1 MSTPVILSDDTAV
14 RGAWWQ
20 LTLIALAEFLAM
32 TLWFSATAV
41 TPSLVREL
49 ALSPGESA
57 WLTMAVQVGFVA
69 GTLAGALVNVA
80 DLVSAP
86 RLVCAGACVAAAA
99 NLAVLSVDSGVS
111 VTLLRAAT
119 GVGLAAVYPPAMK
132 LAASWFRRRR
142 GFALGLL
149 IGALTLGKAF
159 PYLIT
164 TWLGNDWRSALQLTS
179 ALAVAGGGLVLAFG
193 REGPHTAAT
202 VRFDPHA
209 LRRLLAVRGVRL
221 ALVGYLGHMWELYA
235 MWTWVGVFATASFTA
250 AGLGPSAATAGTL
263 AAFLAIGMGALGCA
277 VAGAWAD
284 AWGKA
289 RVARWSMLASAAC
302 ALATLAVYG
311 RAPVWTFALVMLWGL
326 TVVADSAQFS
336 ALVSEYA
343 PAPLVGTALTFQ
355 TSLGFLLTMVTID
368 GVPRLAGVVGWQYA
382 ALLLIPG
389 PLVGAAAMRAL
400 STTPASVECAPS
412 HQAQT

>member
-20 LTLIALAEFLAM
+20 LTLIAIAEFLAM

-41 TPSLVREL
+41 TPSLVRDL

-57 WLTMAVQVGFVA
+57 WLTMAVQLGFVA
-69 GTLAGALVNVA
+69 GTLVGALVNIA

-86 RLVCAGACVAAAA
+86 RLVCAGACLAAAA
-99 NLAVLSVDSGVS
+99 NLAVVSVDSGLS
-111 VTLLRAAT
+111 VTLLRATT

-142 GFALGLL
+142 GFALGML

-164 TWLGNDWRSALQLTS
+164 TWLGNDWRSALQFTS
-179 ALAVAGGGLVLAFG
+179 GLAVTGGALVLVFG
-193 REGPHTAAT
+193 REGPYTSST
-202 VRFDPHA
+202 SRFDPHA
-209 LRRLLAVRGVRL
+209 LRHLLAVRGVRL
-221 ALVGYLGHMWELYA
+221 ALIGYLGHMWELYA

-250 AGLGPSAATAGTL
+250 AGLGPSAAAAGTL

-284 AWGKA
+284 TWGKA
-289 RVARWSMLASAAC
+289 RVARWSMLASAGC
-302 ALATLAVYG
+302 ALATLGAYG
-311 RAPVWTFALVMLWGL
+311 QAPVWTFALVMLWGL

-355 TSLGFLLTMVTID
+355 TSVGFLLTMVTID
-368 GVPRLAGVVGWQYA
+368 GLPRVAASVGWQYA

-389 PLVGAAAMRAL
+389 PLVGAAAMQAL
-400 STTPASVECAPS
+400 SKTPESVEYAPS
-412 HQAQT
+412 SRAQT

>member
-1 MSTPVILSDDTAV
+1 VILSDDTAV

>member
-1 MSTPVILSDDTAV
+1 MILSDDTAV

>member
-1 MSTPVILSDDTAV
+1 VILSDDTAV

-164 TWLGNDWRSALQLTS
+164 TWHGNDWRSALQLTS

>member
-1 MSTPVILSDDTAV
+1 MILSDDTAV

-20 LTLIALAEFLAM
+20 LALIALAECLAM

-41 TPSLVREL
+41 TPSLVRDL
-49 ALSPGESA
+49 ALSPDESA

-69 GTLAGALVNVA
+69 GTLAGALVNIA

-86 RLVCAGACVAAAA
+86 RLICAGACLAASG
-99 NLAVLSVDSGVS
+99 NLAVLSADSGLS

-142 GFALGLL
+142 GLALGLL

-164 TWLGNDWRSALQLTS
+164 TWLGNDWRTALQLTS
-179 ALAVAGGGLVLAFG
+179 ALALTGGVLVLAFG
-193 REGPHTAAT
+193 REGPHSASHT
-202 VRFDPHA
+202 RFDPHA
-209 LRRLLAVRGVRL
+209 VRHLLAVRGVRL
-221 ALVGYLGHMWELYA
+221 ALIGYLGHMWELYA

-250 AGLGPSAATAGTL
+250 AGLGPSSSAAGTL
-263 AAFLAIGMGALGCA
+263 AAFLAIGAGAIGCA

-289 RVARWSMLASAAC
+289 RIAQGSMVASAAC

-311 RAPVWTFALVMLWGL
+311 QAPVWTFALVMLWGL

-336 ALVSEYA
+336 AIISEHA

-368 GVPRLAGVVGWQYA
+368 GLPRLAGMVGWQYA
-382 ALLLIPG
+382 SLLLIPG
-389 PLVGAAAMRAL
+389 PLVGAVAMRAL
-400 STTPASVECAPS
+400 STTPASAEYAPS
-412 HQAQT
+412 RPAQT

>member
-1 MSTPVILSDDTAV
+1 MILSDDTAV

-389 PLVGAAAMRAL
+389 PLIGAAAMRAL

>member
-1 MSTPVILSDDTAV
+1 
-14 RGAWWQ
+14 
-20 LTLIALAEFLAM
+20 M

>member
-1 MSTPVILSDDTAV
+1 MSTPVILSDDSAV
-14 RGAWWQ
+14 RGAWRQ

-41 TPSLVREL
+41 TPALVRDL

-69 GTLAGALVNVA
+69 GTLAGALVNIA

-86 RLVCAGACVAAAA
+86 RLVCAGACLAAAA
-99 NLAVLSVDSGVS
+99 NLAVLSVDGGLS
-111 VTLLRAAT
+111 VTLLRAVT

-164 TWLGNDWRSALQLTS
+164 TWLGNDWRTALQLTS
-179 ALAVAGGGLVLAFG
+179 ALAVTGGGLVLTFG
-193 REGPHTAAT
+193 REGPHTATTA
-202 VRFDPHA
+202 RFDPHA

-221 ALVGYLGHMWELYA
+221 ALIGYLGHMWELYA
-235 MWTWVGVFATASFTA
+235 MWTWVGIFATASFTA
-250 AGLGPSAATAGTL
+250 AGLGPSAAWAGTL
-263 AAFLAIGMGALGCA
+263 AAFLAIGAGALGCA

-284 AWGKA
+284 VWGKA

-302 ALATLAVYG
+302 ALATVVAYG
-311 RAPVWTFALVMLWGL
+311 QAPVWTFALVMVWGL

-368 GVPRLAGVVGWQYA
+368 GLPRLASMVGWQYA
-382 ALLLIPG
+382 SLLLIPG

-400 STTPASVECAPS
+400 SRAPASVECAPS
-412 HQAQT
+412 HPAQT